1 MGVLDKFLDVMRLT
15 EEEADDFYDDDYY
28 EDDEPQVTKKSR
40 RVKSESGEPRSKE
53 KSKSGSKITPM
64 RPVKKQGANGMEICM
79 IRPKNIDDAREITE
93 TLLSNCTVILNL
105 EGLDMNVAQRII
117 DFTSGS
123 CFAISGNLQPE
134 GSIVFHAGTSIDADG
149 QLVTAGG
156 RVMAVT
162 SLADT
167 IEAAREKSYKALEN
181 IHFDGMYRRGDI
193 GCDILKMM
201 K

>member
-117 DFTSGS
+117 DFSSGS
-123 CFAISGNLQPE
+123 CYAISGNLQKISAYSFVITPASVDVS
-134 GSIVFHAGTSIDADG
+134 GDFLDMLDNFD
-149 QLVTAGG
+149 
-156 RVMAVT
+156 RPF
-162 SLADT
+162 
-167 IEAAREKSYKALEN
+167 AR
-181 IHFDGMYRRGDI
+181 D
-193 GCDILKMM
+193 
-201 K
+201 

>member
-1 MGVLDKFLDVMRLT
+1 M
-15 EEEADDFYDDDYY
+15 
-28 EDDEPQVTKKSR
+28 
-40 RVKSESGEPRSKE
+40 
-53 KSKSGSKITPM
+53 
-64 RPVKKQGANGMEICM
+64 
-79 IRPKNIDDAREITE
+79 
-93 TLLSNCTVILNL
+93 
-105 EGLDMNVAQRII
+105 
-117 DFTSGS
+117 
-123 CFAISGNLQPE
+123 
-134 GSIVFHAGTSIDADG
+134 FHAGTSIHADG